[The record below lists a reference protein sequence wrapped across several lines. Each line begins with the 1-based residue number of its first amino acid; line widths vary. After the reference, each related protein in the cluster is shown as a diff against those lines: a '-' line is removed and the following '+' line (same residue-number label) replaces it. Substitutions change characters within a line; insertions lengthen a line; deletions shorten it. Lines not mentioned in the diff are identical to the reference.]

1 MALGSGQRSGARSC
15 GKLGE
20 AHLRPGSCVCKTG
33 VRTGPH
39 PARGADRE
47 RRVRAARGGHAGV
60 RPGARGCGP
69 GHELRCGRFSVSP
82 KSFQNMRWDR
92 KETEKAASRRS
103 GSERC
108 GRGRTSAGSGVIPA
122 QGGHGDLR
130 PGHPGSPPAGRGLHR
145 GRSAG
150 IPGALGP
157 RSPQRQE
164 APRTCPEVCS
174 SHPLSCEILFP
185 ERSLGQVSLRKVAG
199 AVCRLVVEPYYS
211 KYVYP
216 APPRSPG
223 VT

>member
-20 AHLRPGSCVCKTG
+20 ARLRPGSCVCKTG

-108 GRGRTSAGSGVIPA
+108 GRGRTSAGSGVILA
-122 QGGHGDLR
+122 QGGPAAGAIREAR
-130 PGHPGSPPAGRGLHR
+130 PRGEGSTGG
-145 GRSAG
+145 
-150 IPGALGP
+150 GALAFPGLSGLALP
-157 RSPQRQE
+157 SARKRPE
-164 APRTCPEVCS
+164 LAPKCAPRIPYPVRFS
-174 SHPLSCEILFP
+174 SQKGPLG
-185 ERSLGQVSLRKVAG
+185 R
-199 AVCRLVVEPYYS
+199 
-211 KYVYP
+211 
-216 APPRSPG
+216 
-223 VT
+223 